1 MYVGV
6 GAASSV
12 SPAMLSISPNKM
24 RQISDPIIDLLEQLH
39 RIIVITQVMSSHSS
53 PYHHHHHHPLAAHPR
68 CFTT

>member
-6 GAASSV
+6 GATSAV

-39 RIIVITQVMSSHSS
+39 RIIVITQVMSPLSS
-53 PYHHHHHHPLAAHPR
+53 PYHYYHPSAARPR